1 MTLYKSVNK
10 KLSDSQVYK
19 LSLTAKK
26 FYRSNFKVNI
36 KYDWNKIKLI
46 SKIIFFKE

>member
-26 FYRSNFKVNI
+26 FYRSNFKINI
-36 KYDWNKIKLI
+36 KYDWNKNKTNFQNNFL
-46 SKIIFFKE
+46 